1 MTLRVWLW
9 VTWLVGLMCFCFSIL
24 AIIDPT
30 LVFDVI
36 SGLALIGLVVGFPVT
51 LIMGFAIWRNFSRLW
66 MMPSLLC
73 LFFAFSPRIAR
84 PIGQSYNDR
93 RFKASLHDYEA
104 VVRQLKKRD
113 VPSRAVLEEIS
124 VNEIK
129 LPSTVIDI
137 QAARCS
143 DGEIV
148 ALFLTS
154 AAGRIHKGYLY
165 RGCDDETILRRER
178 GERRLFLRQ
187 ITGNWYYF
195 SE

>member
-1 MTLRVWLW
+1 MLVSDQGHCVLGGIMTLRVWLW

-113 VPSRAVLEEIS
+113 VPSRAVFGRRNSGPIS
-124 VNEIK
+124 HVGGG
-129 LPSTVIDI
+129 PDS
-137 QAARCS
+137 Q
-143 DGEIV
+143 
-148 ALFLTS
+148 
-154 AAGRIHKGYLY
+154 RIFVQ
-165 RGCDDETILRRER
+165 RMR
-178 GERRLFLRQ
+178 
-187 ITGNWYYF
+187 
-195 SE
+195 